1 MAQYPPV
8 MKGIPALLHGGDYNP
23 EQWLAQKDE
32 IWKKDMELAREAGI
46 NTLSVGIF
54 SWAHLEPEEGKY
66 DFSWLDE
73 VMDMLAGNGI
83 AAILAT
89 PSGARPPWL
98 AQKYPEVLRVNNER
112 QKHLYGG
119 RHNHCLTSPVY
130 REKVAAINEK
140 LALRYGKHPALKM
153 WHISNEYSGEC
164 HCPLCQKAFQ
174 AWLKKRYGAIE
185 YLNDAWW
192 NQFWAHRFTS
202 FDQIES
208 PTSPA
213 WLGENENHGQKLAWR
228 RFTSHQHCDFYLNET
243 APLKRITPDVPCTT
257 NLMSTYP
264 GIDYF
269 ALGKLMDRVS
279 WDNYPVWTGTE
290 QDAHTGVYTAFNHDL
305 MRGVGGGKPFLMME
319 SCPGPVNWQPVNALR
334 RPGTVLM
341 QSLQAVAHGSD
352 SVQYFQFRKSRG
364 SFEKFHGA
372 VVDHVGHGDTRT
384 FQDVVAAG
392 EALKKLKQV
401 AGSAPENKIALV
413 YDWENRWALE
423 DARFGLAD
431 KGYEKTVR
439 AHYAALY
446 GTGFGV
452 DIVDQT
458 ADLSEYQ
465 VVSAPMCYM
474 LREGFA
480 EKVQSFVRAGGTFVL
495 TYISGYV
502 NAEDLCFLGGF
513 PGPLMDVAGLWA
525 EEVDALFPGAKNSFV
540 WQGKTYETVDYC
552 ELTHPK
558 TAQVLATYA
567 QDFYAG
573 MPALTQNCFGAGCC
587 YYLAVRTGED
597 FLQDFYRHIAG
608 EAGIAPLL
616 ENIPQGIGVAKR
628 TGENS
633 REFLFVMN
641 FLPTENSV
649 TLPGQWQVMLTG
661 ADVFGKACL
670 APRST
675 LMLCRGNDI

>member
-1 MAQYPPV
+1 MAQNPPL
-8 MKGIPALLHGGDYNP
+8 MKGIHALLHGGDYNP
-23 EQWLAQKDE
+23 EQWLRQKDE
-32 IWKKDMELAREAGI
+32 IWKKDMELARKAGI
-46 NTLSVGIF
+46 NTLTVGIF

-66 DFSWLDE
+66 DFTWLDE
-73 VMDMLAGNGI
+73 VMDMLSENGI

-112 QKHLYGG
+112 KHHLYGG

-130 REKVAAINEK
+130 RQKVAVINEQ

-164 HCPLCQKAFQ
+164 HCPQCQKAFQ
-174 AWLKKRYGAIE
+174 AWLQKRYGTIE
-185 YLNDAWW
+185 NLNDAWW
-192 NQFWAHRFTS
+192 NQFWAHRFSS

-208 PTSPA
+208 PTSPS

-228 RFTSHQHCDFYLNET
+228 RFSSQQHCDFYINET
-243 APLKRITPDVPCTT
+243 APLKRITPDIPCTT

-269 ALGKLMDRVS
+269 ALGKLLDRSS

-290 QDAHTGVYTAFNHDL
+290 QDAQTGSFTAFNHDL

-319 SCPGPVNWQPVNALR
+319 SSPGPVNWQQVNALR
-334 RPGTVLM
+334 RPGTVLL
-341 QSLQAVAHGSD
+341 QGLQAVAHGSD

-372 VVDHVGHGDTRT
+372 VVDHVGNGDTRAYR
-384 FQDVVAAG
+384 DVVQVG
-392 EALKKLKQV
+392 EALKALKEV

-423 DARFGLAD
+423 DARFGLVD

-439 AHYAALY
+439 THHTALY
-446 GTGFGV
+446 NSGLGV
-452 DIVDQT
+452 DIIDQT
-458 ADLSEYQ
+458 ADLSKYRI
-465 VVSAPMCYM
+465 VSAPMCYM

-480 EKVQSFVRAGGTFVL
+480 AKVNDFVKAGGTFVL
-495 TYISGYV
+495 TYVSGYV
-502 NAEDLCFLGGF
+502 NEEDLCFLGGF

-525 EEVDALFPGAKNSFV
+525 EEVDALFPGTKNSFV
-540 WQGKTYETVDYC
+540 WQGKSYEAMDFC
-552 ELTHPK
+552 ELTHVK
-558 TAQVLATYA
+558 TARALAAYG
-567 QDFYAG
+567 QEFYSG
-573 MPALTQNCFGAGCC
+573 MPALTENSFGAGRC
-587 YYLAVRTGED
+587 YYIAARTGED
-597 FLQDFYRHIAG
+597 FLKDFYRYVAK
-608 EAGIAPLL
+608 EANVMPLM

-628 TGENS
+628 VGEDG

-641 FLPTENSV
+641 FLPEEKTA
-649 TLPGQWQVMLTG
+649 TLAGNWLDMLTG
-661 ADVFGKACL
+661 RAVSGETSL

-675 LMLCRGNDI
+675 LVLIKK

>member
-1 MAQYPPV
+1 MAQHPPV
-8 MKGIPALLHGGDYNP
+8 MEGIPALLHGGDYNP
-23 EQWLAQKDE
+23 EQWLKQKDE
-32 IWKKDMELAREAGI
+32 IWKKDMDLARKAGI

-66 DFSWLDE
+66 DFAWLDE
-73 VMDMLAGNGI
+73 VMNMLADNGI

-98 AQKYPEVLRVNNER
+98 AQKYSEVLRVNNER
-112 QKHLYGG
+112 RHHLYGG

-130 REKVAAINEK
+130 REKVAAINEE
-140 LALRYGKHPALKM
+140 LALRYKKHPALKM

-174 AWLKKRYGAIE
+174 TWLQKRYGTIE
-185 YLNDAWW
+185 NLNDAWW
-192 NQFWAHRFTS
+192 NQFWAHRYNS

-208 PTSPA
+208 PTSPS

-228 RFTSHQHCDFYLNET
+228 RFTSEQHCDFYLNEV
-243 APLKRITPDVPCTT
+243 APLKRITPDIPCTT

-269 ALGKLMDRVS
+269 ALGKLLDRSS
-279 WDNYPVWTGTE
+279 WDNYPAWTGTE
-290 QDAHTGVYTAFNHDL
+290 QDAQIGAYTAFNHDL

-319 SCPGPVNWQPVNALR
+319 SSPGPVNWQQVNALR
-334 RPGTVLM
+334 RPGTVLL
-341 QSLQAVAHGSD
+341 QGLQAVAHGSD

-372 VVDHVGHGDTRT
+372 VVDHVGHDDTRT
-384 FQDVVAAG
+384 FRDVAQVG
-392 EALKKLKQV
+392 EVLKKLKDV

-423 DARFGLAD
+423 DARFGHVD

-439 AHYAALY
+439 THHAALY
-446 GTGFGV
+446 NAGFGV

-458 ADLSEYQ
+458 ADLSGYK

-480 EKVQSFVRAGGTFVL
+480 QKVQSFVKAGGTFVL
-495 TYISGYV
+495 TYVSGYV
-502 NAEDLCFLGGF
+502 SEEDLCFLGGF

-525 EEVDALFPGAKNSFV
+525 EEIDTLFPGTKNSFV
-540 WQGKTYETVDYC
+540 WQGKTYEAVDFC
-552 ELTHPK
+552 ELTHVK
-558 TAQVLATYA
+558 AARALAAYG

-573 MPALTQNCFGAGCC
+573 MPALTENSYGAGCC
-587 YYLAVRTGED
+587 YYIAARTGED
-597 FLQDFYRHIAG
+597 FLQDFYRQIAG
-608 EAGIAPLL
+608 EANVLPLL
-616 ENIPQGIGVAKR
+616 ESIPHGIGVAER
-628 TGENS
+628 VGENG
-633 REFLFVMN
+633 RKFLFISN
-641 FLPTENSV
+641 FLPEENTV
-649 TLPGQWQVMLTG
+649 TLPGQWQDILI
-661 ADVFGKACL
+661 GKGVSGEIAL
-670 APRST
+670 GPRET
-675 LMLCRGNDI
+675 LVLSRE